1 MARVLPSNWSHVVLE
16 FLFVLV
22 LRMSWA
28 LPSSV
33 FFLSSWHVTQ
43 SAICAVW
50 DRVTFQEDKKKTEEK
65 TEDLNPKFLHTN
77 STSHTWPFGAIAE
90 ILDNAYDPD
99 VNAKQIWIDK
109 TVLNNETCLT
119 FTDNGKGMTADK
131 LHKMLSFRFSNKIDN
146 KGHLAVGLYGN
157 GFKSGSMRLGKDA
170 IVFTKND
177 SGMHVG
183 MLSQTFL
190 EKINAESVIVP
201 IISFDKQ
208 NILFLFILVR
218 TSDCEASLNAIL
230 EHSLKIGCT
239 EFDFETDPYDIKI
252 PEEND
257 KTYKQDRNG
266 QVAPESDYSLRDQ
279 SVTMT
284 FGFNCQNKQ
293 HYGIMMYHRNRL
305 IKSYVRVGCQ
315 LKDNYMGIGVVG
327 IIECNFLR
335 PTHNKQDFIYTR
347 EYRLTL
353 SALGSKLDDYWVEK
367 KEKLKTVT
375 VGFLE
380 KEKKPDQTWVQCDQC
395 LKWRKLPD
403 GIGKLPE
410 KWYCH
415 MNPDPQF
422 RDCNVPEEPEDDEE
436 ITQPTYEKTH
446 KKKRCEE
453 LSVKVKHL
461 EDQLAVALG
470 QQVEK
475 ETSQAYIQT
484 DPVPTQDKSR
494 ELLLSQYEQA
504 VEEVHQL
511 KILCNTLQAR
521 KAEPEA
527 SQVELLKQQKLQT
540 DAEIVKLKTE
550 VEQLIKE
557 TQNAASASTSF
568 AERTKLWT
576 LRINVARLLTI
587 LMPDMN
593 LGQIDYEVDVID
605 DILQQVLEQE
615 EKQRDK

>member
-1 MARVLPSNWSHVVLE
+1 
-16 FLFVLV
+16 
-22 LRMSWA
+22 
-28 LPSSV
+28 
-33 FFLSSWHVTQ
+33 
-43 SAICAVW
+43 
-50 DRVTFQEDKKKTEEK
+50 
-65 TEDLNPKFLHTN
+65 
-77 STSHTWPFGAIAE
+77 
-90 ILDNAYDPD
+90 
-99 VNAKQIWIDK
+99 
-109 TVLNNETCLT
+109 
-119 FTDNGKGMTADK
+119 
-131 LHKMLSFRFSNKIDN
+131 
-146 KGHLAVGLYGN
+146 
-157 GFKSGSMRLGKDA
+157 
-170 IVFTKND
+170 
-177 SGMHVG
+177 
-183 MLSQTFL
+183 
-190 EKINAESVIVP
+190 
-201 IISFDKQ
+201 
-208 NILFLFILVR
+208 
-218 TSDCEASLNAIL
+218 
-230 EHSLKIGCT
+230 
-239 EFDFETDPYDIKI
+239 
-252 PEEND
+252 
-257 KTYKQDRNG
+257 
-266 QVAPESDYSLRDQ
+266 
-279 SVTMT
+279 MT

-446 KKKRCEE
+446 KKKVSNTPTIQSIPLDEKMKAASSPAPLPGPSSATPGTAGRVRLQANRQKRSGAPECTLGPAKKPYVAISETNELLNVDGNAADDVIIIEDSTPKLNDNSKTPNSITPGLNTGVGASATVTNRGVMNVKHECSNDYANNSHQVLNNNNYSLSIGTTTQDPNDYCKRCEE

-568 AERTKLWT
+568 AERTKL
-576 LRINVARLLTI
+576 
-587 LMPDMN
+587 
-593 LGQIDYEVDVID
+593 
-605 DILQQVLEQE
+605 
-615 EKQRDK
+615 